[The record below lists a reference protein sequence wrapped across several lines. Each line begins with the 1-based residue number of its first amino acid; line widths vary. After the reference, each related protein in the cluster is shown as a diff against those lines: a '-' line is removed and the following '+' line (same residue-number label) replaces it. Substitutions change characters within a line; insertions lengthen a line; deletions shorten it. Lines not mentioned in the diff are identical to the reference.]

1 MIIIAPSS
9 PQFIKWMA
17 RKPISPN
24 RMPKVLCGRAPNSTH
39 TKKFGV
45 VFWPPN
51 FVLIQMWWIFYD
63 TTVKLSDEWMY
74 GKTKGEVLESKKK
87 KSLKGAVALLL
98 QKRKGSSRSF
108 TATLMAAI
116 RERAELSGFNDLIYS
131 PAMHWRSP
139 RWFDA
144 TAMTNTFVGYAALSR
159 HTLAV
164 H

>member
-39 TKKFGV
+39 KKVWCGFLTSQLCPYSNVMNILWHYCQAVWRVDVWKNEGGSV
-45 VFWPPN
+45 G
-51 FVLIQMWWIFYD
+51 IQ
-63 TTVKLSDEWMY
+63 
-74 GKTKGEVLESKKK
+74 K

-159 HTLAV
+159 HTLEV